1 MTKKSWDFNKNVT
14 KTKTNKTISKR
25 FFGQKKFPPPK
36 TQLSVFFLEFSFEFG
51 ESNSPKQRDGWSC
64 VFVKAEGA
72 QNAQCDGAQFESQA
86 V

>member
-1 MTKKSWDFNKNVT
+1 MTKKRWDFNKNVT
-14 KTKTNKTISKR
+14 KTFKQTNNFNKVFWT
-25 FFGQKKFPPPK
+25 KKFPPPK
-36 TQLSVFFLEFSFEFG
+36 TQLSVFFWEFSFEFDIQFAETKG
-51 ESNSPKQRDGWSC
+51 VWSC